1 VKNKK
6 KNEKKEKEKEKGKEY
21 EGDTNIL
28 THRFLLHTH
37 DNTQGIEEYKGIT
50 A

>member
-1 VKNKK
+1 MTNRPHLIV
-6 KNEKKEKEKEKGKEY
+6 GI

-37 DNTQGIEEYKGIT
+37 GNTQGIEEYKGIT